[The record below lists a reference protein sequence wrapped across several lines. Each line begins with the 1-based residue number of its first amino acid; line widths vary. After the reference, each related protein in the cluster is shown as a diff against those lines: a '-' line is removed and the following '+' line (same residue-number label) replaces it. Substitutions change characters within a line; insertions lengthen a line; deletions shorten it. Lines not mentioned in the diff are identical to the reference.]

1 MTAQKL
7 NRRQAQWSLFLS
19 RFDITMTHRPGKS
32 SAKPDI
38 LSRRSDH
45 KEGVENDN
53 ENVMLL
59 KPEFFK
65 SRIAAAFVNP
75 PLVKKI
81 IDAQK
86 DDEEWRIGKE
96 MNGDEWKTAKFAGW
110 DDGDDDTLLYKGKLY
125 VPESC
130 RADVVESCHDTPVAG
145 HPGQRRTL
153 ELVQRSYW
161 WPGMTGYVG
170 KYVKS
175 CDLCQRTKTFPTKPQ
190 GELMPNEIPN

>member
-1 MTAQKL
+1 MT
-7 NRRQAQWSLFLS
+7 
-19 RFDITMTHRPGKS
+19 PGKS
-32 SAKPDI
+32 STKPDI

-65 SRIAAAFVNP
+65 SRIAATFVNL

-86 DDEEWRIGKE
+86 DDKEWRIGKG
-96 MNGDEWKTAKFAGW
+96 MNGDKWKTAKFAGW

-130 RADVVESCHDTPVAG
+130 RAEVVES
-145 HPGQRRTL
+145 
-153 ELVQRSYW
+153 
-161 WPGMTGYVG
+161 
-170 KYVKS
+170 
-175 CDLCQRTKTFPTKPQ
+175 
-190 GELMPNEIPN
+190 